1 MIRLIRTELFKQ
13 RTLRTT
19 RLGVAAAPAVAG
31 LVTVAVFQAAGRN
44 GNDPLG
50 HESLVQAIGAPASIV
65 TVIALLLGVLAM
77 TGEYRHQTITTTFL
91 STPRRRDVV
100 LAKLGAQL
108 LTGALI
114 GVASVLM
121 SAAVAL
127 PWLRAEGIPTDLDNR
142 TLSVAAGVIAS
153 AGLYGTLGVSI
164 GALIRNQTAACAA
177 ILVWLLAIEGAI
189 GQMFHDEEFVRWL
202 PVSVARD
209 IVGAGASAE
218 ALPASL
224 AALVFCLY
232 VALFAVAATCST
244 IQRDVI

>member
-1 MIRLIRTELFKQ
+1 MNRLIRTELFKQ

-19 RLGVAAAPAVAG
+19 WVGVAAVPSIAG

-50 HESLVQAIGAPASIV
+50 RESLVQAIGAPASII
-65 TVIALLLGVLAM
+65 TVIALMLGVLVM

-100 LAKLGAQL
+100 IAKLGAQL

-114 GVASVLM
+114 GASSVLA

-127 PWLRAEGIPTDLDNR
+127 PWLRAKEIPTELDSH

-153 AGLYGTLGVSI
+153 AAVYGTLGVSV
-164 GALIRNQTAACAA
+164 GALIRNQTVAIAAV
-177 ILVWLLAIEGAI
+177 LVWLLAIEGAI
-189 GQMFHDEEFVRWL
+189 GQVFHDKEFVRWL
-202 PVSVARD
+202 PVSAGRD
-209 IVGAGASAE
+209 IVGAGANADS
-218 ALPASL
+218 LPGSL

-232 VALFAVAATCST
+232 VALFAVAATFFT